1 MVASKI
7 CSICYFH
14 VYARED
20 DMRNVIKGFFIVL
33 AILFVLGLPL
43 SILGYIFGQERIT
56 CVEYS
61 ELKELKPCD

>member
-1 MVASKI
+1 MK
-7 CSICYFH
+7 
-14 VYARED
+14 
-20 DMRNVIKGFFIVL
+20 NVIKGFFIVV
-33 AILFVLGLPL
+33 AVLFVLGLPL